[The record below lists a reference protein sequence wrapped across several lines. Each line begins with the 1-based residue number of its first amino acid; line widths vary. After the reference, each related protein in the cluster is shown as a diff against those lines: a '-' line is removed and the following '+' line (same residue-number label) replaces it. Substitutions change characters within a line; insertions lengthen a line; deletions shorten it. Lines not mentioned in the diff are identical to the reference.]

1 MEKEKLITEIDLTL
15 ESIRAHIKR
24 IKNDSNNVHKMDMDL
39 LIEKTRNVYDKLIR
53 LDGLT
58 ILFETEIPQQ
68 LEPEIEETETEEAVV
83 VKVEEIVKEEANA
96 EEKAEIM
103 EEDAKV
109 EVHEE
114 EIVDEVKEQI

>member
-39 LIEKTRNVYDKLIR
+39 LIEKTRSVYDKLIL

-58 ILFETEIPQQ
+58 IPFETEISQQ
-68 LEPEIEETETEEAVV
+68 LEPEIEETETAEAVN
-83 VKVEEIVKEEANA
+83 VKVESSST
-96 EEKAEIM
+96 
-103 EEDAKV
+103 D
-109 EVHEE
+109 
-114 EIVDEVKEQI
+114 